1 MYRVGKDDISHRF
14 FVIEQENIECSSG
27 NINQKSNRD
36 QTFNINSLHSQEQF
50 AYDIT
55 CSYHR
60 FHKDFKCPSIF
71 DSNLSAKIIL
81 LHHRKKFIIITKA
94 HGYGTDLFT

>member
-36 QTFNINSLHSQEQF
+36 QTFNINSLQ
-50 AYDIT
+50 
-55 CSYHR
+55 
-60 FHKDFKCPSIF
+60 
-71 DSNLSAKIIL
+71 LS
-81 LHHRKKFIIITKA
+81 
-94 HGYGTDLFT
+94 